1 MEGAPSAVD
10 LFDPKPELDKNHGKK
25 MAIDVFNG
33 NPGPLMKSPFTFRQ
47 YGESGAWVC
56 EKYPNVAQHVD
67 DIAFVKSCFTESNDH
82 VPALY
87 QMNTGISRPGLP
99 TAGAWVTYGL
109 GSENQNLP
117 GFVVLGNTQGIKG
130 GPLNWSA
137 GFLPTTYQG
146 TLFRSQGSP
155 VLNLKRPRDTA
166 DEDQRAQ
173 LDLLARLNGEHL
185 GRHAGEPDLSTRIE
199 TFELAYRMQMEA
211 TDLVDFSQ
219 ESAETRN
226 LYGLED
232 PASRSFGQKCL
243 MARRL
248 VERGVRFVQ
257 VYSDGEW
264 DAHSDL
270 AGNHSGHC
278 AATDVPIHG
287 LLTDLKRRGL
297 LDSTLVIWGG
307 EFGRMPVSQGNERPR
322 PQPEGLPRLDGRRRH
337 QGRGEPRRD
346 RRDRLPRR
354 VRPGHGARPARDDAA
369 PARPR
374 PQATDL
380 PAQRPPLPA
389 DGRGGER
396 AHQDPGIA
404 PRTSASSGVP
414 AEAVAPSRACFRP
427 VARATR
433 CLSRSPT
440 QNSARR
446 FSGRR
451 RGSPA
456 LAEDEHVAVGVGHRE
471 LLAPVPLRHD
481 RPEVGHV
488 PPGPSQGGCGRRRPG
503 CRLPGP
509 WPPSR

>member
-25 MAIDVFNG
+25 VAIDVFNG
-33 NPGPLMKSPFTFRQ
+33 NPGPLMKSPFAFRQ

-56 EKYPNVAQHVD
+56 EKYPNVARHVD
-67 DIAFVKSCFTESNDH
+67 DIAFIKSCFTESNDH

-87 QMNTGISRPGLP
+87 QMNTGVSRAGLP

-155 VLNLKRPRDTA
+155 ILNLKRPRDVA

-185 GRHAGEPDLSTRIE
+185 GHHAGEPDLSARIE
-199 TFELAYRMQMEA
+199 SFELAYRMQMEA

-219 ESAETRN
+219 ESAETRK
-226 LYGLED
+226 LYGLEE

-243 MARRL
+243 LARRL

-270 AGNHSGHC
+270 AGNHTGHC

-287 LLTDLKRRGL
+287 LLTDLKRRGPL
-297 LDSTLVIWGG
+297 RLDAGDLGRRIRPHAGLAG
-307 EFGRMPVSQGNERPR
+307 EQRPR
-322 PQPEGLPRLDGRRRH
+322 PQPAGLPRLDGRRRH

-354 VRPGHGARPARDDAA
+354 VRPGHGARPARHDAA

-380 PAQRPPLPA
+380 PAQRPALSA
-389 DGRGGER
+389 DRRGGER
-396 AHQDPGIA
+396 AHQGPGIA
-404 PRTSASSGVP
+404 LLTSA
-414 AEAVAPSRACFRP
+414 
-427 VARATR
+427 
-433 CLSRSPT
+433 
-440 QNSARR
+440 
-446 FSGRR
+446 
-451 RGSPA
+451 
-456 LAEDEHVAVGVGHRE
+456 
-471 LLAPVPLRHD
+471 
-481 RPEVGHV
+481 PEVAGRAAALS
-488 PPGPSQGGCGRRRPG
+488 PGGLADRLVVAADRAARYARTRVRGRCGLGNR
-503 CRLPGP
+503 
-509 WPPSR
+509 